1 MMATI
6 DRLTGTPFVIPT
18 ATPESDGTLEWD
30 ATTLVV
36 VEAECVASVVS
47 GYTYADTSTAVLIK
61 DPRTHCARPLP
72 DSAAPA
78 ATLVEYFFYQ
88 HRLHNRHRQAA
99 LTRRLR
105 RRAARHDAAGDP

>member
-36 VEAECVASVVS
+36 EAECGGVRGIRVHV
-47 GYTYADTSTAVLIK
+47 
-61 DPRTHCARPLP
+61 R
-72 DSAAPA
+72 
-78 ATLVEYFFYQ
+78 
-88 HRLHNRHRQAA
+88 
-99 LTRRLR
+99 
-105 RRAARHDAAGDP
+105 